1 MTSQTGKQITK
12 IHILPNLKIWVKAKQ
27 QELLAKSRVLFF
39 DVSP

>member
-12 IHILPNLKIWVKAKQ
+12 IHILSNLKIWVKTKQ
-27 QELLAKSRVLFF
+27 QELLTKSRVLFF